1 MEVFF
6 RFLADYEILIYL
18 LLALGG
24 LFSFRRVW
32 RSWGEWRNAYF
43 GLEREF
49 ALRRL
54 GQAVGASTLI
64 LALACGV
71 FIVASFIVPGL
82 PASALLGTPT
92 VDLLAGPLGTLA
104 PDSATALG
112 SSQAAAP
119 AAGQGGC
126 VPGQLEIASPKSGDE
141 VSGNVEIIGTV
152 NLPNFGFYKYEI
164 APAGTENWA
173 TVLADHKTG
182 VGIKLGD
189 WSTTVLTPGDYLL
202 RLVVTDNQGQLLPP
216 CIISVRVK
224 GQ

>member
-18 LLALGG
+18 VLALGG
-24 LFSFRRVW
+24 LFSFRWMW
-32 RSWGEWRNAYF
+32 RSWREWRNAYF

-92 VDLLAGPLGTLA
+92 IDLLASPLGTLA
-104 PDSATALG
+104 PDSATA
-112 SSQAAAP
+112 SSASQAAAP
-119 AAGQGGC
+119 AAGQSGC
-126 VPGQLEIASPKSGDE
+126 VPGQLEIISPKSGDE
-141 VSGNVEIIGTV
+141 VGGSVEIIGTV

-173 TVLADHKTG
+173 TVLADRKTG
-182 VGIKLGD
+182 TGIKLGD
-189 WSTTVLTPGDYLL
+189 WSTTALTPGDYLF